1 MMRII
6 SALLA
11 GVVMLAPGM
20 AAAADPVRLADNAPD
35 SYTVTAGDT
44 LWGIS
49 ARFLQ
54 DPWRWPD
61 VWKLNKDEIRNP
73 HLIYPGQLVVLDRS
87 GPVPVL
93 KLGRQLSQGGQGLP
107 NRSLYEK
114 RFPQVHSSNLEEALR
129 TIPAR
134 IIEPFLSDSRIVNS
148 EEEQGAGVIVSVQEG
163 RVYSGPGDLIYALP
177 INQEHR
183 QWSVFRE
190 AKPLVEPVTGE
201 RLGYEA
207 TFVGTAQLTAPAGP
221 EPEPQ
226 TFWQSLW
233 NSKPRQEPATL
244 QVLTAKAEIGLRD
257 RLLPSSTPELISYAP
272 HAPAQPVEGRV
283 VSVHG
288 GVAQAGRYSVVSI
301 GLGARD
307 NMEVG
312 HVLAI
317 HRSQKRLAKFDDGS
331 RSTGNIAQPQQ
342 RTGLALVFRVFE
354 RASYALIMES
364 SEVVNVAD
372 VVRNP

>member
-35 SYTVTAGDT
+35 SYTVTQGDT

-49 ARFLQ
+49 ARFLK

-61 VWKLNKDEIRNP
+61 VWKLNKDDIRNP

-87 GPVPVL
+87 GPEPVL
-93 KLGRQLSQGGQGLP
+93 RLGRQLSQGSGNG
-107 NRSLYEK
+107 RTLYEK
-114 RFPQVHSSNLEEALR
+114 RFPQVHSSNLEEAIH
-129 TIPAR
+129 TIPSR
-134 IIEPFLSDSRIVNS
+134 IIEPFLSDSRILS
-148 EEEQGAGVIVSVQEG
+148 TEEEQGASAIVSVQEG

-177 INQEHR
+177 IQQEHR

-190 AKPLVEPVTGE
+190 AKPLVEPSTGE

-207 TFVGTAQLTAPAGP
+207 TFVGTAQLTAPSGP
-221 EPEPQ
+221 EPAPQ
-226 TFWQSLW
+226 GFWSRLW
-233 NSKPRQEPATL
+233 NGKPAQEPATL
-244 QVLTAKAEIGLRD
+244 QVLTAKAEIGLGD
-257 RLLPSSTPELISYAP
+257 RLLPSAAAELISYAP

-283 VSVHG
+283 VSVHN
-288 GVAQAGRYSVVSI
+288 GVAQAGRYNVISV
-301 GLGARD
+301 GLGQRE

-317 HRSQKRLAKFDDGS
+317 YRSGKRLARFDDGS
-331 RSTGNIAQPQQ
+331 RSTGNIQQPQQ

-354 RASYALIMES
+354 RASYALVMES
-364 SEVVNVAD
+364 SGVVNVAD